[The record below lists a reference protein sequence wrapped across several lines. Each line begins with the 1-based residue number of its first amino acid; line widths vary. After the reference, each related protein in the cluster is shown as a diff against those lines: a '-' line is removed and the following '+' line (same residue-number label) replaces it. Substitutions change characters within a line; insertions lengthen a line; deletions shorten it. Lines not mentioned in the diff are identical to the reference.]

1 MALVGH
7 VEEEG
12 VADALTHALAAE
24 DQMSGGRLR
33 TGCRSAHLSHQ
44 YSAERVFQNDIE
56 MVSNLDGRSGPSSRV
71 RIGRNGLCRRV
82 ASQLDALDGGRLIF
96 AAACIVSPRIGASG
110 LPAPYDVSRP
120 NLDAAVVVA
129 LGVGVISW
137 LLAAYAL
144 LRMRSA
150 WRLRLGFAL
159 IAVAEV
165 LAWGRRSG

>member
-1 MALVGH
+1 MTLKWSQIWM
-7 VEEEG
+7 VE
-12 VADALTHALAAE
+12 ADRAAE
-24 DQMSGGRLR
+24 SESDVTGSADGLRLNWTLW
-33 TGCRSAHLSHQ
+33 TGA
-44 YSAERVFQNDIE
+44 A
-56 MVSNLDGRSGPSSRV
+56 
-71 RIGRNGLCRRV
+71 
-82 ASQLDALDGGRLIF
+82 LIF

-110 LPAPYDVSRP
+110 LPAPYDVSWP